1 MQYVTRKTLEM
12 ITKENKPV
20 NVLSSHLIQHI
31 HYTTK
36 YFEVYDTFLLKTHLF
51 IKHNIYLLLITLK

>member
-1 MQYVTRKTLEM
+1 M